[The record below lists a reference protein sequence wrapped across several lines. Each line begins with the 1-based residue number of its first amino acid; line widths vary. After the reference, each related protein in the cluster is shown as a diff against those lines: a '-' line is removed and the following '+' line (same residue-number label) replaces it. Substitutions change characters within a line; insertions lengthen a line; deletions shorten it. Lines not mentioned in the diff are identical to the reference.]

1 MKVKWGVGKGIDK
14 YISSLEKLNLATE
27 SQIKMAVYDGA
38 AVIADEVKKN
48 IDAMPVQDAPHA
60 DRVTGIKT
68 IQKKGLQH
76 GFGISRMKTEGESVN
91 VKLGFDGY
99 NYLKTKKYPQG
110 QPNAMIARTFE
121 SGNSFTKK
129 IPFVA
134 PAVRAKKD
142 EAERKMAEVIDREV
156 SRIMD

>member
-1 MKVKWGVGKGIDK
+1 MKVKWSVGSGIGK

-27 SQIKMAVYDGA
+27 LQIRMAVYDGA
-38 AVIADEVKKN
+38 GVIADEVKKR
-48 IDAMPVQDAPHA
+48 IDAMPTQDVPHA

-76 GFGISRMKTEGESVN
+76 GFGISRMKTEGDSTN

-99 NYLKTKKYPQG
+99 NYLKSKKYPNG

-134 PAVRAKKD
+134 PAIRAKRS
-142 EAERKMAEVIDREV
+142 EAEKAMARVIDEEV
-156 SRIMD
+156 QLIMS